1 MLHGDGRGR
10 AFQVPETSLARGWYG
25 DGRGTYQGCVT
36 VAGYDQLYRGRFGA
50 RWGHFGDGLKKIL
63 NISNER
69 TEPIIGT
76 NSKTITFVYT
86 NPEKGLK
93 KVLVKCLVMNRKLF
107 VETLAENSSQPPH
120 LEIDIDDYVGGE
132 NTSGNYS
139 ALYNNLEKL
148 VNGLEKEVISKLNF
162 SAVDPPSSAK
172 GEGSRSNHPGV
183 TVNEPRGPQIDPS
196 GYLLFSPLRF
206 WI

>member
-69 TEPIIGT
+69 TT
-76 NSKTITFVYT
+76 
-86 NPEKGLK
+86 
-93 KVLVKCLVMNRKLF
+93 RKLF